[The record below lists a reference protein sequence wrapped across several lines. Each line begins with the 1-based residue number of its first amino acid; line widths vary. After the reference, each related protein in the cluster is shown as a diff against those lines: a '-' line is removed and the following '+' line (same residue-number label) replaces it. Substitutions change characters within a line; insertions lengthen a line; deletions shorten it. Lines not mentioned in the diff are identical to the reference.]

1 MRAGL
6 PLWVSACILSACA
19 SAQQPPELPRI
30 DTANFLPAIQAQV
43 NRAEE
48 EARARPQDAKAA
60 GAFAMTL
67 HAYEKYDAAAR
78 VYEYAHWL
86 DPQNFDWL
94 YLLGAVQVQRGEF
107 DAAVGCFQSAVQL
120 HPDDL
125 AAQLRLAEGLTALS
139 RWDEAGKVYRQVL
152 VHHPDSP
159 QAWYGLGRVN
169 AANGDQ
175 AGAAQCYT
183 KACDL
188 FPAYGA
194 AQFALAAELRRLGKD
209 AEAEAHLAVY
219 SKHMT
224 DEPPLD
230 DPLFKRIHEL
240 NQSVTVHIQRATELE
255 KAGRLDEA
263 IREHEAALAI
273 DPNDV
278 QVHVNL
284 LSLYGRV
291 GDASKAKQHF
301 DAAIKLNPGHSDAWY
316 DYGVLLFHEKQ
327 YADAEQAFRHAL
339 AINPYYAE
347 AHNNLGAMYEQQGRI
362 EDAAKEFREAI
373 ADRPDYSLARFH
385 LGRILVNEEKYGEAI
400 QQFLK
405 TLTPED
411 ENTTV
416 YLYALAATY
425 ARSGDRGHALQY
437 FQKARDS
444 AMSHDQKQLLGNIE
458 RDLKTL
464 DPESGPDKIPH

>member
-6 PLWVSACILSACA
+6 PLWVSACMLSACA
-19 SAQQPPELPRI
+19 WAQQPFELPRI

-43 NRAEE
+43 NRAEQ
-48 EARARPQDAKAA
+48 EARARPYDANAA
-60 GAFAMTL
+60 GTLAMTL
-67 HAYEKYDAAAR
+67 HAYQRYDAAASA
-78 VYEYAHWL
+78 YEYAHWL
-86 DPQNFDWL
+86 EPQSFDWV
-94 YLLGAVQVQRGEF
+94 YLLGAVQIERGDF
-107 DAAVGCFQSAVQL
+107 DAAVASLQSAL
-120 HPDDL
+120 RLRPDDVP
-125 AAQLRLAEGLTALS
+125 AELRLAETLNTLS
-139 RWDEAGKVYRQVL
+139 RWEQAGTLYAQML
-152 VHHPDSP
+152 AHHRHCP

-169 AANGDQ
+169 AANGDH
-175 AGAAQCYT
+175 AGAAQCYR

-188 FPAYGA
+188 FPPYGTA
-194 AQFALAAELRRLGKD
+194 HFALAAELRRIGRN
-209 AEAEAHLAVY
+209 AEAEEHLAAY
-219 SKHMT
+219 SKHVT
-224 DEPPLD
+224 DEPPLE

-240 NQSVTVHIQRATELE
+240 NQSVTVHIQRGAELE

-273 DPNDV
+273 DPNNV

-291 GDASKAKQHF
+291 GDAAKARQHF

-327 YADAEQAFRHAL
+327 YAEAEQAFRHAL

-347 AHNNLGAMYEQQGRI
+347 AHNNLGAIYEAQGRLD
-362 EDAAKEFREAI
+362 DAAKEFREAV

-425 ARSGDRGHALQY
+425 ARSGDRENAFQY

-444 AMSHDQKQLLGNIE
+444 ALTHDQKQLLGNIE

-464 DPESGPDKIPH
+464 HPDSDPDKIPH

>member
-6 PLWVSACILSACA
+6 RLWVFACMFWAFA
-19 SAQQPPELPRI
+19 RAQQPPELPTI
-30 DTANFLPAIQAQV
+30 DTANFLPPIQEQV
-43 NRAEE
+43 NRAEH
-48 EARARPQDAKAA
+48 EARAHLRDAKAA
-60 GAFAMTL
+60 GALAMTL
-67 HAYEKYDAAAR
+67 HAYQKYDAAAQA
-78 VYEYAHWL
+78 YEYAHWL

-107 DAAVGCFQSAVQL
+107 DAAVSCFQSAVRL
-120 HPDDL
+120 RPDDL
-125 AAQLRLAEGLTALS
+125 AAQLRLAESLTALS
-139 RWDEAGKVYRQVL
+139 RWDDAGRLYRHIV

-169 AANGDQ
+169 AAKRDHADAVQ
-175 AGAAQCYT
+175 SYA

-188 FPAYGA
+188 FPPYGS
-194 AQFALAAELRRLGKD
+194 AQFALAAELRRLGKN
-209 AEAEAHLAVY
+209 AEAEEHLAAY
-219 SKHMT
+219 SKHVT

-240 NQSVTVHIQRATELE
+240 NQSVTVHIQRGAELE
-255 KAGRLDEA
+255 KAGRLDDA

-284 LSLYGRV
+284 LSLYGRI
-291 GDASKAKQHF
+291 GDAVKAKQHF

-327 YADAEQAFRHAL
+327 YAEAEQAFRHAL

-347 AHNNLGAMYEQQGRI
+347 AHNNLGAMYEQQGRLD
-362 EDAAKEFREAI
+362 DAAKEFREAI

-385 LGRILVNEEKYGEAI
+385 LGRILVNEDKYGEAI

-416 YLYALAATY
+416 YLYALAASY
-425 ARSGDRGHALQY
+425 ARYGDRTHALQY

-444 AMSHDQKQLLGNIE
+444 AVAHDQTRLLANIE

-464 DPESGPDKIPH
+464 GTAVTK